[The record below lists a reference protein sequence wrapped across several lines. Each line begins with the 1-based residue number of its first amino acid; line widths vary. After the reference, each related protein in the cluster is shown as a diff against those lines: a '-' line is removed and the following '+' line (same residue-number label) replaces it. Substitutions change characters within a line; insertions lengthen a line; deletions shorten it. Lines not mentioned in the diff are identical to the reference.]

1 MPESIQAV
9 QIVGLK
15 LADGAVLLSFLDQV
29 GGIRFQSVIASA
41 DFTSLNTTV
50 NGGSTGA
57 TVTLVYT
64 ENTRKSDYTIA
75 AERV

>member
-9 QIVGLK
+9 TIVGTK
-15 LADGAVLLSFLDQV
+15 LADGAVKLSFQDAN
-29 GGIRFQSVIASA
+29 GGIRFESVIANA

-57 TVTLVYT
+57 TVTLTYG
-64 ENTRKSDYTIA
+64 ENVRKGDYDVA
-75 AERV
+75 AERT

>member
-9 QIVGLK
+9 QVVGVK
-15 LADGAVLLSFLDQV
+15 MADGAVQLSFLDQV
-29 GGIRFQSVIASA
+29 GGLRYQAVIANA

-57 TVTLVYT
+57 TVTLVYA
-64 ENTRKSDYTIA
+64 ENTHKGDYTIA